1 MQYAN
6 SWMCWSLQSLQTAWC
21 CRNLSLYLDVQRC
34 EWRSWSNKSSW
45 ILVDSASVVVEV
57 RSLSKFK
64 IVCSSFHAA
73 AIEQIRNENKP
84 PKRSSACSTASAE
97 GSIPCKSVRGST
109 KFWWMF
115 RSPWSE
121 FSRSTSWVFPTFHS
135 AFCIAHIL
143 WNSSHWWNIKHH
155 IRVDQ
160 PHRFAEEM
168 HAPMARVLLCIRNA
182 NIRKWG
188 KWT

>member
-6 SWMCWSLQSLQTAWC
+6 SWMCWSLQPLQTAWC

-45 ILVDSASVVVEV
+45 IRVDSASVVVEV

-84 PKRSSACSTASAE
+84 QNGPLLVQPLLQKEAYLANLWGVPLSFDECSALHDPSFPDQLLGFSQLSTLLSALLTSFGTAVIDGTSNITSESTSLIDLPKRCMHLWLECSCA
-97 GSIPCKSVRGST
+97 
-109 KFWWMF
+109 
-115 RSPWSE
+115 
-121 FSRSTSWVFPTFHS
+121 
-135 AFCIAHIL
+135 
-143 WNSSHWWNIKHH
+143 
-155 IRVDQ
+155 
-160 PHRFAEEM
+160 
-168 HAPMARVLLCIRNA
+168 
-182 NIRKWG
+182 
-188 KWT
+188 